1 MLDSFAKKFGL
12 KPNNTIQIKEV
23 EKNSIKVEIKEYK
36 INLEKNIL
44 TFSSFWKTYSTQ
56 FPLLAS
62 QVRKYCIVPFSSVAV
77 ESSFSDANFLQR
89 KERSSL
95 SSKNLRYSSV
105 LKSTYKSTIIEDL
118 NQF

>member
-1 MLDSFAKKFGL
+1 M
-12 KPNNTIQIKEV
+12 
-23 EKNSIKVEIKEYK
+23 
-36 INLEKNIL
+36 
-44 TFSSFWKTYSTQ
+44 
-56 FPLLAS
+56 
-62 QVRKYCIVPFSSVAV
+62 KYCIVPSSSVAV

-95 SSKNLRYSSV
+95 PSKNLRYSSV

>member
-36 INLEKNIL
+36 INLEKNNL

-62 QVRKYCIVPFSSVAV
+62 QVRKYCIVPS
-77 ESSFSDANFLQR
+77 
-89 KERSSL
+89 SSL
-95 SSKNLRYSSV
+95 LQLQLNLLLVMLTSYREKKEAVYHR
-105 LKSTYKSTIIEDL
+105 KT
-118 NQF
+118 